1 MLTEGQN
8 SGLARAIAE
17 GLAAGETG
25 DYAAKAI
32 LLTGGA
38 GFIASHVAIRLVN
51 HYPHTKAGP
60 ASGVSWSGCCLR
72 SQAAQGCEVNQWIAA
87 SGQRMGQPGLSAELP
102 GARTPLFQLHAR
114 CTARLRRAAH
124 TRGRS
129 WCWTSWTTA
138 LP

>member
-1 MLTEGQN
+1 MLTDGQN

-87 SGQRMGQPGLSAELP
+87 PGLHLGLPGLSAELS
-102 GARTPLFQLHAR
+102 GARALLHQLR
-114 CTARLRRAAH
+114 GTCTARLRRAAH
-124 TRGRS
+124 DRRRW

-138 LP
+138 PP